1 MLFSSM
7 IFLWGFLPIVFLLY
21 FMAKEQYRNYILL
34 IASIIFYAW
43 GEPIYILLMLLSISC
58 NYVFGLCI
66 HKTGKQTVRR
76 IWLIVCVTVNLGL
89 LWYFKYSTTFFSL
102 VNRIVEQDYIKIKEI
117 ILPIG
122 ISFYTFQAMSYVI
135 DLYREEIPV
144 QKNILNLA
152 LYISFFPQ
160 LIAGPIVKYKEV
172 NEQLEHRIVKEDDL
186 AYGIKRFIYGLGKK
200 VLISNTVAAIA
211 DNMFAVGVDNLGTAL
226 TWFAVAMYTLQIYFD
241 FSGYSDMAIGLGRIF
256 GFRFMENF
264 NYPYISQSI
273 KEFWRRWHIS
283 LSGWFRDYVYIP
295 LGGNRK
301 GKFRTYFN
309 LFIVFL
315 LTGIWHGASLNFLC
329 WGLWH
334 GFFIV
339 IERLGFGRLLEKNPM
354 KIFNHIYTMLIVVI
368 GWAMFRC
375 SSVGEAIT
383 ILKAMGTL
391 HSANGYVLRNF
402 VTNYD
407 CIVIVLGIL
416 FCGVVQKAV
425 PRIAVWFHE
434 NNNNVLE
441 YILLFA
447 VMGLSIMSLVS
458 GTYNPFIYF
467 QF

>member
-1 MLFSSM
+1 
-7 IFLWGFLPIVFLLY
+7 
-21 FMAKEQYRNYILL
+21 
-34 IASIIFYAW
+34 
-43 GEPIYILLMLLSISC
+43 
-58 NYVFGLCI
+58 
-66 HKTGKQTVRR
+66 
-76 IWLIVCVTVNLGL
+76 
-89 LWYFKYSTTFFSL
+89 
-102 VNRIVEQDYIKIKEI
+102 
-117 ILPIG
+117 
-122 ISFYTFQAMSYVI
+122 
-135 DLYREEIPV
+135 
-144 QKNILNLA
+144 
-152 LYISFFPQ
+152 
-160 LIAGPIVKYKEV
+160 
-172 NEQLEHRIVKEDDL
+172 
-186 AYGIKRFIYGLGKK
+186 
-200 VLISNTVAAIA
+200 
-211 DNMFAVGVDNLGTAL
+211 
-226 TWFAVAMYTLQIYFD
+226 
-241 FSGYSDMAIGLGRIF
+241 
-256 GFRFMENF
+256 MENF

-425 PRIAVWFHE
+425 PKIAVWFHE